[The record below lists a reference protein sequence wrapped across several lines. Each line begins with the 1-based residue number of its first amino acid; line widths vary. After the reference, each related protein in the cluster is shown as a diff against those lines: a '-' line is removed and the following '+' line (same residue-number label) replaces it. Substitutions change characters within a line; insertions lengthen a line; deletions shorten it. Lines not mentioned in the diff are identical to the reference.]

1 MEPIEPD
8 EVLKPI
14 LFTPAERDL
23 LLGLNDIDPE
33 IENRFRLAVLKGD
46 KLVVQLNAYDLDELL
61 GSIAAVANHADDGK
75 LRKMMDELFVR
86 VSDVL
91 DREFPQVDAEARA
104 KMAVEAANSSALDDF
119 CGLSPDQMHK
129 LIYGPFGPDSP
140 LRFCY
145 DVDND
150 MLDQIPFLRLAEEL
164 LHIIER
170 KDSLKLTA
178 KLGALPRKVVQELYS
193 KKVITEEFVESGAVR
208 LLDESDSTALW
219 SLHQNTVL
227 SRIVT
232 VNRGKMTLSKDG
244 RRLLEYKHRPE
255 LFNRLFQ
262 TFTLNNSWASADR
275 YADFPIAQLG
285 WGFSIYLLLRF
296 GQEPRQ
302 VSFYAE
308 KYLKAFPAMLK
319 YIRPITRN
327 SPIIDFLNCYE
338 TRTYHRFLEWFG
350 MIRYMSGQSF
360 FERDK
365 AIIAPTDVL
374 TRVFLLREIK

>member
-46 KLVVQLNAYDLDELL
+46 KLVVHLNAYDLDGLL
-61 GSIAAVANHADDGK
+61 GSIAAVANHSDNRK
-75 LRKMMDELFVR
+75 LRKVMDELFVR

-104 KMAVEAANSSALDDF
+104 KMAVETANNTALDDF

-129 LIYGPFGPDSP
+129 SIYGPFGPDSP
-140 LRFCY
+140 VRFCH
-145 DVDND
+145 DVDNET
-150 MLDQIPFLRLAEEL
+150 LDQIPFLRLTEEL

-170 KDSLKLTA
+170 NGFLKLTA

-193 KKVITEEFVESGAVR
+193 KKFITEEFIESGAVR
-208 LLDESDSTALW
+208 LLGESDSTALW

-244 RRLLEYKHRPE
+244 RRLLEYRYRPE
-255 LFNRLFQ
+255 LFHRLFQ
-262 TFTLNNSWASADR
+262 TFTLSNSWASADR
-275 YADFPIAQLG
+275 YTDFPIAQLG

-296 GQEPRQ
+296 GQEPRP

-308 KYLKAFPAMLK
+308 KYLKAFPTMLK

-327 SPIIDFLNCYE
+327 SPIIDFINCYE

-350 MIRYMSGQSF
+350 MIRYMS
-360 FERDK
+360 ERSVYERYK
-365 AIIAPTDVL
+365 AFIAPTDVL
-374 TRVFLLREIK
+374 TRVFLLR

>member
-1 MEPIEPD
+1 
-8 EVLKPI
+8 
-14 LFTPAERDL
+14 
-23 LLGLNDIDPE
+23 
-33 IENRFRLAVLKGD
+33 
-46 KLVVQLNAYDLDELL
+46 
-61 GSIAAVANHADDGK
+61 
-75 LRKMMDELFVR
+75 MDELFVR

-193 KKVITEEFVESGAVR
+193 KKFITKEFVESGAVR